1 MAGAAISAESCRGS
15 GSVAEFEADSAQQRA
30 EDSVSTEAYS
40 LLYLPH
46 PLFAKDAF
54 MVAPVAAYLVALGT
68 MLFAGFTALTLIT
81 VVKHLDPSQHAGDPP
96 LRVPEKIAV

>member
-1 MAGAAISAESCRGS
+1 
-15 GSVAEFEADSAQQRA
+15 
-30 EDSVSTEAYS
+30 
-40 LLYLPH
+40 
-46 PLFAKDAF
+46 